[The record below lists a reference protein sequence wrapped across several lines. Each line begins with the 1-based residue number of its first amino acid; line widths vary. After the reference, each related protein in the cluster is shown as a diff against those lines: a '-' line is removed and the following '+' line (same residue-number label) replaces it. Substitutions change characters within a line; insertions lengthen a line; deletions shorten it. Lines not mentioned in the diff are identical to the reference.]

1 MACWHKP
8 APKHWKMPNGRS
20 VRTMAMVGR
29 NMAVVRAR
37 AAQVAIQGATQA
49 TVVAHAAKARAPAV
63 KGSLVVMGSPA
74 GKGNLAVRGVAP
86 AVVKVLK
93 VRAKVRL
100 AAKVGV
106 RHVAPE
112 VSRDGA
118 DGRNLPVGALE
129 VQR

>member
-8 APKHWKMPNGRS
+8 APKRWKMPNGRS
-20 VRTMAMVGR
+20 ARTMAMVGR

-37 AAQVAIQGATQA
+37 AAQVATQA
-49 TVVAHAAKARAPAV
+49 TPATVVDRVAKARAPAV
-63 KGSLVVMGSPA
+63 KGA
-74 GKGNLAVRGVAP
+74 AP
-86 AVVKVLK
+86 AAVKVLK

-100 AAKVGV
+100 AAKVGA

>member
-8 APKHWKMPNGRS
+8 APKRWKMPNGRS
-20 VRTMAMVGR
+20 ARTMAMVGR

-37 AAQVAIQGATQA
+37 VARVAIQGATQA
-49 TVVAHAAKARAPAV
+49 TVVAPAV
-63 KGSLVVMGSPA
+63 KGA
-74 GKGNLAVRGVAP
+74 AP